1 MVLKMNSVQP
11 QSSGQGSS
19 VEPTG
24 NADQTVHQGS
34 TIDGN
39 LRRLPKITERN
50 QDAVNEDRTND
61 TSSSLPLD
69 LDDSCLDIAELLEM
83 ILFEDD
89 TEGGASTDISSDSSS
104 DLFGIVD
111 SLTLT
116 DCKVLDLSLL
126 EDEED
131 DSSEEDSDSLAVD
144 ESSATKKRV
153 SPRGHRRSGVR
164 RGFQEDTI
172 FFVKT
177 KTS

>member
-1 MVLKMNSVQP
+1 MNSVQP

-24 NADQTVHQGS
+24 NADQTVYQGS

-39 LRRLPKITERN
+39 LRRLPKITKRN
-50 QDAVNEDRTND
+50 QVAVNEDRTND
-61 TSSSLPLD
+61 TSSSPP
-69 LDDSCLDIAELLEM
+69 DDSSIDIAELLEM
-83 ILFEDD
+83 FLFDDD
-89 TEGGASTDISSDSSS
+89 TEGGASTDILSDSSS